1 MAEPS
6 PWIIETAPQD
16 FQAEV
21 VDRSYETPI
30 VIDFWA
36 PWCGPCKSLGPRLE
50 KLTREADGQFLLM
63 KVNTDENQ
71 ELAQAFSV
79 SSIPAV
85 FAVRDGQ
92 VVDQFVGLL
101 EEDELRRWLT
111 VIQPSPGADLVARA
125 AAIEPDDPAGAE
137 QLYREALGAQPNN
150 DALRI
155 SLARVLLT
163 QEQDEEAR
171 RIIDDLARRG
181 FLEPEAEQIQSKLD
195 LRASAA
201 EAGDV
206 AEVRAAAQSHPDDLS
221 LQLKLADTLAVRGD
235 YEAAMDICLDVVR
248 RDRSGAG
255 EQARETMV
263 KIFDLVGP
271 ETELVSQYRR
281 KLATALY

>member
-1 MAEPS
+1 MAEAS

-16 FQAEV
+16 FQTEV

-36 PWCGPCKSLGPRLE
+36 PWCGPCKALGPRLE
-50 KLTREADGQFLLM
+50 KLTREASGKFLLM

-71 ELAQAFSV
+71 ELAGAFGV

-101 EEDELRRWLT
+101 EEDELRQWLS
-111 VIQPSPGADLVARA
+111 VLQPSPGAELIARA

-137 QLYREALGAQPNN
+137 QLYREALGAQPDN
-150 DALRI
+150 DAVRI
-155 SLARVLLT
+155 SLARVLLA
-163 QEQDEEAR
+163 QGRDQEAR
-171 RIIDDLARRG
+171 RIIDELAKRG

-201 EAGDV
+201 QAGDLDD
-206 AEVRAAAQSHPDDLS
+206 VRAAAEANPDDLAQ
-221 LQLKLADTLAVRGD
+221 QLKLADALAVRGD
-235 YEAAMDICLDVVR
+235 YEAAMEICLDVVR

-255 EQARETMV
+255 EQARESMV
-263 KIFDLVGP
+263 KIFDLIGP
-271 ETELVSQYRR
+271 ETELVSRYRR